1 MNTQPH
7 RRIIVSF
14 LFAFLFYAATL
25 PAQNPQKLDSLHT
38 VLKNTTNAEQQATLY
53 RNIGNEYLQN
63 KQLDSSLV
71 YAHKA
76 LQVLQSLNDE
86 KAIARLH
93 LSIANVY
100 GSKGDT
106 ASSMAYFKKSVAYYD
121 NNEDEEARAQINY
134 SLAALYAIQKKYA
147 EAETYYL
154 KTVSAFRRGV
164 KVDPQYLMYA
174 YQGLNYT
181 YVAQQQYS
189 NALNINTEYIAFVE
203 KNYPDLLG
211 AAHQQIAGLYRTT
224 SQYDKAIESLKKS
237 TLYFRQKNDPKN
249 IAYNNQAIGTVF
261 FNKKQYDSSNIYLQ
275 KALQHYQAVK
285 SDIDISNILN
295 VQSGIAFAQKDY
307 ALAEALIVKAL
318 ALINEKSENY
328 IYHNS
333 FLLTVRLTQF
343 TEDSSQLTAQ
353 RKNELEKLTLQ
364 LTKNFDAVIKT
375 DYVNPNLIIHNY
387 QVLSKA
393 NEMLGNYDKAFDYFK
408 KGTEFKDSVYG
419 TEQLRDFANK
429 EAELEVVKER
439 TRVQLIEETKRL
451 QLQKEIE
458 LKALRFEYEK
468 KQAAAK
474 TAEERKRLLLEEELK
489 RRDIEANYQQEQQA
503 ITLKFEQEKEIAR
516 INQEKKDAVAAA
528 ELRRT
533 KNIRNMS
540 IIGGLLALVLLSLAI
555 WSYLRKK
562 KDNKIIA
569 QEKQKSDELLLNIL
583 PQEVADELKLNGH
596 TKARMHDAV
605 TILFTDFVNFTSNS
619 EKIGVQ
625 ALMDELNTCFT
636 AFDKIM
642 EQYGLEKI
650 KTIGD
655 AYLAVSGLPSSNEQ
669 HAQNAVKAA
678 LAIAAFVEQR
688 RTVNPNALA
697 IRIGIN
703 SGNVIAGIVGVKKF
717 AYDIWGDA
725 VNTASR
731 MEQSSEVGK
740 VNISH
745 STYELINTEFNC
757 TYRGKINTK
766 GKGDMDMYFVHSVN
780 S

>member
-1 MNTQPH
+1 VFH
-7 RRIIVSF
+7 RFTLIVLLGLIF
-14 LFAFLFYAATL
+14 CGTAV
-25 PAQNPQKLDSLHT
+25 AQGTHTLDSLKKAIPT
-38 VLKNTTNAEQQATLY
+38 TTNVLEQATLY
-53 RNIGNEYLQN
+53 RAIANEYLG
-63 KQLDSSLV
+63 KKLTDSSIV
-71 YAHKA
+71 YAKKT
-76 LQVLQSLNDE
+76 LQAYQTLGNKKSIAQLQLG
-86 KAIARLH
+86 L
-93 LSIANVY
+93 ANVY
-100 GSKGDT
+100 GTKGDT
-106 ASSMAYFKKSVAYYD
+106 ATAMMYLKMAIAYYD
-121 NNEDEEARAQINY
+121 NSEELDGKAQANY
-134 SLAALYAIQKKYA
+134 TLGALYAIQKKYA
-147 EAETYYL
+147 PAEQYYQ
-154 KTVSAFRRGV
+154 KTVNAFRLGE
-164 KVDPQYLMYA
+164 KVNPQYLMYA
-174 YQGLNYT
+174 YQGLNYV

-189 NALNINTEYIAFVE
+189 NALKINTEYITFVE
-203 KNYPDLLG
+203 KNYPDFLG
-211 AAHQQIAGLYRTT
+211 AAYQQIGGLYRIT
-224 SQYDKAIESLKKS
+224 SQYDKAIDALKKS
-237 TLYFRQKNDPKN
+237 IAYFGQKKELDN
-249 IAYNNQAIGTVF
+249 IAYNNQAIGTIF
-261 FNKKQYDSSNIYLQ
+261 FNKKQYDSADVYLQ
-275 KALQHYQAVK
+275 KALQRYKDNK
-285 SDIDISNILN
+285 SNPDISNILN
-295 VQSGIAFAQKDY
+295 VQSGIAFGKKEY
-307 ALAEALIVKAL
+307 ALAEDLILKAL
-318 ALINEKSENY
+318 ALIDEKSAPY

-333 FLLTVRLTQF
+333 FLLTVQLTQI
-343 TEDSSQLTAQ
+343 TEDTSRLNTQ
-353 RKNELEKLTLQ
+353 RKNELEKLTQQ

-393 NEMLGNYDKAFDYFK
+393 NEMLGNYDKAFDYLK
-408 KGTEFKDSVYG
+408 KGIEFKDSVYG

-474 TAEERKRLLLEEELK
+474 TEEEKKRLILEEELK
-489 RRDIEANYQQEQQA
+489 RREIEANYQQEQQA

-516 INQEKKDAVAAA
+516 INQEKKDAVAVA

-540 IIGGLLALVLLSLAI
+540 IIGGLLALVLLSVAI
-555 WSYLRKK
+555 WSYLQKK

-569 QEKQKSDELLLNIL
+569 QEKQKSDDLLLNIL

-596 TKARMHDAV
+596 TKAKLHEAV
-605 TILFTDFVNFTSNS
+605 TVLFTDFVNFTFNS
-619 EKIGVQ
+619 EKVGVQ
-625 ALMDELNTCFT
+625 ALMDELNVCFT

-655 AYLAVSGLPSSNEQ
+655 AYLAVSGLPTSNPQ

-678 LAIAAFVEQR
+678 LAIVDFIEQR
-688 RTVNPNALA
+688 RKVNPNALA
-697 IRIGIN
+697 IRVGIN

-740 VNISH
+740 VNISQT
-745 STYELINTEFNC
+745 TYELINTEFDC

-766 GKGDMDMYFVHSVN
+766 GKGDMDMYFVNSVN